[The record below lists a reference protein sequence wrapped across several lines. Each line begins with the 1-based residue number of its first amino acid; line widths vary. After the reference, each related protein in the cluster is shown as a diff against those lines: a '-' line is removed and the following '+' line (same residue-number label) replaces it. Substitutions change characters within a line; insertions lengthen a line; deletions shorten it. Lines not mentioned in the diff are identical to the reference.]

1 VEAVPWF
8 DDALACAEAHF
19 GPQSETVK
27 TVREDFVHVLL
38 DAGAQ
43 TQSRGDTANA
53 ENCYNR
59 ATSLAHALPD
69 EVLEATAMTNRAREG
84 GWEAARLGITSSLLL
99 PAFETPTGSRPA
111 GACGQGGSALRWAI
125 KQPRLPRLQR
135 PLLLAEEIRLR
146 LASALAPLN
155 S

>member
-1 VEAVPWF
+1 MEAVPWF

-69 EVLEATAMTNRAREG
+69 EVLEATAMTN
-84 GWEAARLGITSSLLL
+84 LGLMQRKT
-99 PAFETPTGSRPA
+99 
-111 GACGQGGSALRWAI
+111 
-125 KQPRLPRLQR
+125 QPRNSSV
-135 PLLLAEEIRLR
+135 AERICTG
-146 LASALAPLN
+146 
-155 S
+155 